1 MKRNIL
7 GGGEVCRRKPA
18 MASFL
23 CSRRSSHLPEK
34 CLGLTILDL
43 TIFGFDNIGFDNIG
57 FDYMAIGKFA
67 INNIGLHIIAIGN
80 IGIGRQSFH
89 SFQNLSFENKVAGIS
104 MTENWIYCFCKSS
117 FLRILLKQDTALLSH
132 CPCVRSC
139 VTGVTSQLF
148 SIIWWFRAWKP
159 CIFWKHVILAISV
172 HEPNPLGPCRP
183 TPWPPG
189 TLQAYPLTPWDPVGL
204 SLDPLGPWRPS

>member
-67 INNIGLHIIAIGN
+67 INNIGLHIIANGN
-80 IGIGRQSFH
+80 IGIGRQSY
-89 SFQNLSFENKVAGIS
+89 SWTCLSKIKLLESLWQRIEYIAFVRVHFPTHACPPTCQIVCTWWYKFV
-104 MTENWIYCFCKSS
+104 W
-117 FLRILLKQDTALLSH
+117 FLYLRGWT
-132 CPCVRSC
+132 
-139 VTGVTSQLF
+139 
-148 SIIWWFRAWKP
+148 
-159 CIFWKHVILAISV
+159 FW
-172 HEPNPLGPCRP
+172 
-183 TPWPPG
+183 
-189 TLQAYPLTPWDPVGL
+189 
-204 SLDPLGPWRPS
+204 